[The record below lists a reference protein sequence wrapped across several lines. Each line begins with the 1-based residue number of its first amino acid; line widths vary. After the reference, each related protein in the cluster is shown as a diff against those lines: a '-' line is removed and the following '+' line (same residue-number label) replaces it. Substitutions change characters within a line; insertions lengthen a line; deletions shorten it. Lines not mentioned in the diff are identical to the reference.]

1 MIRVSQGTK
10 EDMSKKGEKRFNGK
24 TMLGITILNMV
35 THNYP
40 SAHGRQKQK
49 DLKLESSLDFTAKLS
64 QNSTIWGCRSVVNGK
79 PTMC

>member
-35 THNYP
+35 THNY
-40 SAHGRQKQK
+40 
-49 DLKLESSLDFTAKLS
+49 SL
-64 QNSTIWGCRSVVNGK
+64 STWETEAEGSEIGV
-79 PTMC
+79 